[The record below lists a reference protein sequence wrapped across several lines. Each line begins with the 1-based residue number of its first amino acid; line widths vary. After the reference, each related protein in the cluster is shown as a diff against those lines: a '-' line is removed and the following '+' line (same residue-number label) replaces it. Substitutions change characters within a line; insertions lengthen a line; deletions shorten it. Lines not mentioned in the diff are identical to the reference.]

1 MCKVVAI
8 ALAAFAAL
16 ALSLPAQANGRQPC
30 DRGAGGVSHCAN
42 GKFICNN
49 GTVSGS
55 KKVCSSGKTS
65 SRVASSAPSA
75 PARSRDSAAKNRRDY
90 SSERVVIERRP
101 LDRGG
106 DAIEEAY

>member
-1 MCKVVAI
+1 MRQVVAA

-55 KKVCSSGKTS
+55 KKVCSSGNTS
-65 SRVASSAPSA
+65 SRGSSTASNTPG
-75 PARSRDSAAKNRRDY
+75 RSRDSVAKIRREN
-90 SSERVVIERRP
+90 SSDRIVIERRSR
-101 LDRGG
+101 DRGG
-106 DAIEEAY
+106 DAIEQHY